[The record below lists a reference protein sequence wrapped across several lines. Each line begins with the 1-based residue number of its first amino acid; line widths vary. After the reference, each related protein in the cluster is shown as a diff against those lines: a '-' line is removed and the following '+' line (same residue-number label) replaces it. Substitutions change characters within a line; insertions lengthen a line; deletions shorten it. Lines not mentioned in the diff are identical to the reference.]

1 MRRIIE
7 NSTIVFCR
15 KNKEKKRNKIFSNVF
30 IFNQTT
36 KFSCISVLTTLLTI
50 INHLFFLF
58 RIYSRIL
65 WFIRVTDKTMRIKY
79 INISDFIVHFIRFQS
94 IHDIT
99 MRVLRRNEVKEWRNA
114 NWIPKGTLPCA
125 IFDHI

>member
-65 WFIRVTDKTMRIKY
+65 
-79 INISDFIVHFIRFQS
+79 
-94 IHDIT
+94 
-99 MRVLRRNEVKEWRNA
+99 
-114 NWIPKGTLPCA
+114 
-125 IFDHI
+125 